1 MTQNASRPEL
11 NLVVSIKVS
20 RSTPASRP
28 LRRCFKT
35 AIQAAMAWLPH
46 CFTTRSTLLPR
57 LYETLMQTAMSAAM
71 NLLCRQL
78 TLTKAAKV
86 SGSLSP

>member
-28 LRRCFKT
+28 LWRSFKT
-35 AIQAAMAWLPH
+35 AIQAAMEPLWRGLH
-46 CFTTRSTLLPR
+46 
-57 LYETLMQTAMSAAM
+57 AAY
-71 NLLCRQL
+71 
-78 TLTKAAKV
+78 T
-86 SGSLSP
+86 SL